1 MRCRRLRKK
10 TISPYSDIDLV
21 FAYNKNL
28 KKPVLKVII
37 EFILYPLWDLGLK
50 VGYAVRTYEEII
62 LYSKRDQ
69 VIKTTILDARIIA
82 GSKKNFERIITNY
95 TSEFSKRC
103 H

>member
-1 MRCRRLRKK
+1 M
-10 TISPYSDIDLV
+10 
-21 FAYNKNL
+21 YNKNL

-62 LYSKRDQ
+62 LYSKKDQ

-82 GSKKNFERIITNY
+82 GSKKILKNNYKLHQRI
-95 TSEFSKRC
+95 FKKC